1 MNKKQGTQ
9 AARELPAPLKKAG
22 RMILKRRLMAGFAL
36 LLLAAAGA
44 CWWVWERNGAYGF
57 NVLWRR
63 GGTYWVNVKT
73 DDPRL
78 SPAMRLALT
87 APVPAATSGP
97 MSWQEREKGFEVTE
111 LPVMVGGREVDRI
124 LLARIDPAQYRFI
137 VRNAP
142 DGDKGID
149 EWERALPQALLI
161 VNGSFYG
168 LKGLPDTPFISEGT
182 AMGPRRY
189 NARAGAFVAGKN
201 GAGVRDL
208 RDGNWQQ
215 ALDGASDAMV
225 SYPLLIGD
233 DGQTHVS
240 SNSRWLANRSFVA
253 QDRQGRIIVGT
264 TKDAFFSLARLAQFL
279 KESPLDLKVAL
290 NLDGGPL
297 ACQSVRLP
305 GFDRKLYA
313 LWEAQVEGNQV
324 KLLRW
329 PLSNATWA
337 MAVVLT
343 VERKTD

>member
-1 MNKKQGTQ
+1 MGMQH
-9 AARELPAPLKKAG
+9 
-22 RMILKRRLMAGFAL
+22 RRLKACLLL
-36 LLLAAAGA
+36 LLLAVAGA

-63 GGTYWVNVKT
+63 GGTYWITTTT

-87 APVPAATSGP
+87 VPVPPATSGP
-97 MSWQEREKGFEVTE
+97 MTWQEREKGFEVAE
-111 LPVMVGGREVDRI
+111 LPVMAGGREVDRI
-124 LLARIDPAQYRFI
+124 LLARVDPTQYRFV

-142 DGDKGID
+142 AGDKGID
-149 EWERALPQALLI
+149 EWERALPQARLI
-161 VNGSFYG
+161 VNGSFYD
-168 LKGLPDTPFISEGT
+168 LKGVPNTPFISEDKV
-182 AMGPRRY
+182 MGPRQY
-189 NARAGAFVAGKN
+189 NARAGAFVANAN

-208 RDGNWQQ
+208 RDGNWEQ
-215 ALDGASDAMV
+215 ALEGASNAMV
-225 SYPLLIGD
+225 SYPLLIGE
-233 DGQTHVS
+233 DGQTHVKS
-240 SNSRWLANRSFVA
+240 PSRWLANRSFVA
-253 QDRQGRIIVGT
+253 QDRQGRIVIGT

-305 GFDRKLYA
+305 GFNRKLYA
-313 LWEAQVEGNQV
+313 LWEAQVEGEEV

-329 PLSNATWA
+329 PFSSATWA

-343 VERKTD
+343 VEPKAQGRLP

>member
-1 MNKKQGTQ
+1 M
-9 AARELPAPLKKAG
+9 R
-22 RMILKRRLMAGFAL
+22 LKRRRLIASLSL
-36 LLLAAAGA
+36 LLLAVAGA
-44 CWWVWERNGAYGF
+44 CGWVWERNGAYGF

-63 GGTYWVNVKT
+63 GGTYWITIKT

-87 APVPAATSGP
+87 VPIPAATSGP
-97 MSWQEREKGFEVTE
+97 MTWQEREKGFEVAE
-111 LPVMVGGREVDRI
+111 LPVMAGGREVDRI
-124 LLARIDPAQYRFI
+124 LLARIDPAQYRFV

-142 DGDKGID
+142 AGDKGLD

-161 VNGSFYG
+161 VNGSYYG
-168 LKGLPDTPFISEGT
+168 LKGLPDTPFISEG
-182 AMGPRRY
+182 AVLGPRRY
-189 NARAGAFVAGKN
+189 NARAGAFVADQN
-201 GAGVRDL
+201 SAGVRDL

-215 ALDGASDAMV
+215 ALEGASNAMV
-225 SYPLLIGD
+225 SYPLLIGE

-240 SNSRWLANRSFVA
+240 TNSRWLANRSFVG
-253 QDRQGRIIVGT
+253 QDKQGRIIVGT

-305 GFDRKLYA
+305 GFNRKLYA
-313 LWEAQVEGNQV
+313 LWEAQVEGEQV

-329 PLSNATWA
+329 PFSEATWA

-343 VERKTD
+343 VERKAK